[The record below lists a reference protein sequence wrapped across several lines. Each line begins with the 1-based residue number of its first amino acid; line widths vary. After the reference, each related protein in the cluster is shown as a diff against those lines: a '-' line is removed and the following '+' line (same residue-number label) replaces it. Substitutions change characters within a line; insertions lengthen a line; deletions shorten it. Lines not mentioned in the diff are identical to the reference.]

1 MGSSRLTRLEISYE
15 YPIDFVGNTAE
26 LSTKSFVQMIRIAIV
41 EDNNT
46 LRSSLESMFNRTEGM
61 RCVASLNNL
70 LNVIS
75 EVGSTLPDVILMD
88 IGLPNISGI
97 EGVRTVKAHFPGILI
112 LMFTVFDDDE
122 KIFDAIRAG
131 ASGYLLKKTPPAEI
145 VEAVRDLYR
154 GGAPMTSSIAR
165 RVIQSFQAAPSTI
178 VEDYQLTVRENEILY
193 SLVDGLSYKKIADKH
208 CVSISTIRT
217 HICNIYNK
225 LHVNSKAEAVARVL
239 SPRK

>member
-1 MGSSRLTRLEISYE
+1 
-15 YPIDFVGNTAE
+15 
-26 LSTKSFVQMIRIAIV
+26 MIKIAVI
-41 EDNNT
+41 EDNPA
-46 LRSSLESMFNRTEGM
+46 LRASLVSLFDKTEGM

-75 EVGSTLPDVILMD
+75 EVGSALPDIILMD

-97 EGVRTVKAHFPGILI
+97 EGVRTVKTHFPAIQI

-131 ASGYLLKKTPPAEI
+131 ASGYLLKKTPPDEI
-145 VEAVRDLYR
+145 VQAVRELSL

-165 RVIQSFQAAPSTI
+165 RVIQSFQAAPATL
-178 VEDYQLTVRENEILY
+178 VEDYRLTVRENEILY
-193 SLVDGLSYKKIADKH
+193 SLVDGLSYKKIAGKY

-225 LHVNSKAEAVARVL
+225 LHVNSKAQAVARVL
-239 SPRK
+239 GPRKRG

>member
-1 MGSSRLTRLEISYE
+1 
-15 YPIDFVGNTAE
+15 
-26 LSTKSFVQMIRIAIV
+26 MIKIAVV
-41 EDNNT
+41 EDNT
-46 LRSSLESMFNRTEGM
+46 ALRASLVSLFDRAEGM

-75 EVGSTLPDVILMD
+75 EVGSALPDIILMD

-97 EGVRTVKAHFPGILI
+97 EGVRTVKTHFPAIQI

-131 ASGYLLKKTPPAEI
+131 ASGYLLKKTPPDEI
-145 VEAVRDLYR
+145 VQAVRELSL

-165 RVIQSFQAAPSTI
+165 RVIQSFQAVPATL
-178 VEDYQLTVRENEILY
+178 VEDYRLTVRENEILY
-193 SLVDGLSYKKIADKH
+193 SLVDGLSYKKIADKY

-225 LHVNSKAEAVARVL
+225 LHVNSKAQAVARVL
-239 SPRK
+239 GHRKRG

>member
-1 MGSSRLTRLEISYE
+1 
-15 YPIDFVGNTAE
+15 
-26 LSTKSFVQMIRIAIV
+26 MIKIAVV
-41 EDNNT
+41 EDNSA
-46 LRSSLESMFNRTEGM
+46 LRASLVSLFDKTEGM

-70 LNVIS
+70 LNVVS
-75 EVGSTLPDVILMD
+75 EVGSALPDIILMD

-97 EGVRTVKAHFPGILI
+97 EGVCTIKTHFPAIQI

-131 ASGYLLKKTPPAEI
+131 ASGYLLKKTPPDEI
-145 VEAVRDLYR
+145 VQAVRELSL

-165 RVIQSFQAAPSTI
+165 RVIQSFQAAPATL
-178 VEDYQLTVRENEILY
+178 VEDYRLTVRENEILY
-193 SLVDGLSYKKIADKH
+193 SLVDGLSYKKIADKY

-225 LHVNSKAEAVARVL
+225 LHVNSKAQAVARVL
-239 SPRK
+239 GHRKRG

>member
-1 MGSSRLTRLEISYE
+1 
-15 YPIDFVGNTAE
+15 
-26 LSTKSFVQMIRIAIV
+26 MIKIAIV

-46 LRSSLESMFNRTEGM
+46 LRSSLESLFNRTEGM

-70 LNVIS
+70 LNVVS
-75 EVGSTLPDVILMD
+75 EIGSALPDVILMD

-97 EGVRTVKAHFPGILI
+97 EGVRTVKTHFPTIQV

-131 ASGYLLKKTPPAEI
+131 ASGYLLKKTPPSEI
-145 VEAVRDLYR
+145 IEAIRELYQ

-165 RVIQSFQAAPSTI
+165 RVIQSFQASPSSI
-178 VEDYQLTVRENEILY
+178 IEDYQLTVRENEILY
-193 SLVDGLSYKKIADKH
+193 SLVDGLSYKKIADKY

-239 SPRK
+239 GPRK